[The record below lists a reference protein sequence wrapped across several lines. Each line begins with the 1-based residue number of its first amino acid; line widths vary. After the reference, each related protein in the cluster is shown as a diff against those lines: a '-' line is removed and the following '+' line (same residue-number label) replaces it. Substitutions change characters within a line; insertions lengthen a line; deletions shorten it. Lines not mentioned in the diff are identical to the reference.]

1 MLIDDDCFYYF
12 LIYLNWM
19 HDIAL
24 WIAWVTLHTA
34 TFHFYSKVGSSN
46 HKYERYQM
54 YLSLCITHKSNFTHF
69 KYCLSISSSC
79 CFILYSDLFYICL
92 TASYSFFK
100 FVLPLFDGGRFR
112 GRQKT
117 CNQCLEPNKPDH
129 EAMLQGNT
137 ITKRLNIDLYVYISI
152 WIKEVIHPSG

>member
-54 YLSLCITHKSNFTHF
+54 YLSLCMTHKSNYTHF

-79 CFILYSDLFYICL
+79 CFILYSDLFYFCL

-100 FVLPLFDGGRFR
+100 FVLLYLMVAGSEADR
-112 GRQKT
+112 KHVT
-117 CNQCLEPNKPDH
+117 NVWNQTKPDH

-137 ITKRLNIDLYVYISI
+137 ITKRLNIDLYVCISI